1 MSDASYVRLIDARKT
16 YLWGPRRVTA
26 LESITCSVFP
36 GDRIAVLGP
45 SGSGKSTLLHLLGGV
60 DSPSEG
66 VAQWPTFGPR
76 DGLRP
81 RFVSYVFQTKSLVD
95 SLTAEENVALPLVLM
110 GMTQSEAQA
119 IAEAA
124 LASFGLEEVAQK
136 LPEELSGGQAQRV
149 AVARAVAARPR
160 LILADE
166 PTGQL
171 DHPTAGRLFD
181 ALFAALDGTDT
192 ALVVATHDAA
202 IATRMARRWAMHYG
216 MMEVLS

>member
-1 MSDASYVRLIDARKT
+1 MSDMTFVRLIGAGKI
-16 YLWGPRRVTA
+16 YSQGPRRVTA
-26 LESITCSVFP
+26 LESTTCSVFSE
-36 GDRIAVLGP
+36 DRIAVLGP

-66 VAQWPTFGPR
+66 VTEWPAFGPR
-76 DGLRP
+76 DVLRP
-81 RFVSYVFQTKSLVD
+81 RFVSYVFQTQSLVD
-95 SLTAEENVALPLVLM
+95 SLTVEENVTLPLVLL
-110 GMTQSEAQA
+110 GTKQNEART
-119 IAEAA
+119 IAKAA
-124 LASFGLEEVAQK
+124 LSSFDLRDIAQK

-171 DHPTAGRLFD
+171 DHPTASRLLD

-192 ALVVATHDAA
+192 ALVIATHDVA
-202 IATRMARRWAMHYG
+202 IAARMAHRWEIHYG
-216 MMEVLS
+216 LMEVLS